1 MPTRSRSKTASKS
14 TPEPISNNN
23 TNNKGAS
30 TEQKI
35 QIWKKLFQEIDTNDS
50 GTIDVDEMFE
60 AISAI
65 YPQLERRWNS
75 NIVAMIDE
83 ADGEIDE
90 DEFLAIMG
98 AAHDQN
104 DLWGIVNTSMY
115 SNMKRNIVSVG
126 NAIHST
132 ADVFTA
138 PIRQMS
144 ADHSYLVVKKDG
156 KIEARISVGMRVLGS
171 VGTVFV
177 LSMIVF
183 LCIIPGLAYNDNLPG
198 MIFVGLGGLVAGLV
212 IIGMTVA
219 GFMKGK
225 DFTCLLFGWHY
236 KDSKTGKTFGGLE
249 MFMTSLINFCIW
261 LPITVVSEVDP
272 SSAMTSYILSS
283 IYVVMHFAL
292 FASTNR
298 DLSQHIMDYDV
309 VLDK

>member
-1 MPTRSRSKTASKS
+1 
-14 TPEPISNNN
+14 
-23 TNNKGAS
+23 
-30 TEQKI
+30 
-35 QIWKKLFQEIDTNDS
+35 
-50 GTIDVDEMFE
+50 
-60 AISAI
+60 
-65 YPQLERRWNS
+65 
-75 NIVAMIDE
+75 
-83 ADGEIDE
+83 
-90 DEFLAIMG
+90 
-98 AAHDQN
+98 
-104 DLWGIVNTSMY
+104 
-115 SNMKRNIVSVG
+115 
-126 NAIHST
+126 
-132 ADVFTA
+132 
-138 PIRQMS
+138 
-144 ADHSYLVVKKDG
+144 
-156 KIEARISVGMRVLGS
+156 MRVLGS